1 MAIEIIVTARGIR
14 MALTLSMIDGNFDIE
29 RSKLDVVKTDC
40 SRRSL
45 YVYFEEEPGRRA
57 AAKLLTATSPGAL
70 PPTSRSCRSLEGR
83 RALNCSS
90 CSVAKTCSGA
100 TLCTAVLL

>member
-1 MAIEIIVTARGIR
+1 

-57 AAKLLTATSPGAL
+57 AAKLLTHDE
-70 PPTSRSCRSLEGR
+70 SRRIAANL
-83 RALNCSS
+83 
-90 CSVAKTCSGA
+90 AK
-100 TLCTAVLL
+100 LQELLWR